1 MYFDFQISIDCTPT
15 KESVQF
21 LMPTT
26 MQMYRVWETTPHLEH
41 VIATEL
47 ATWNNTTASDMVI
60 RMSMRGTTYK
70 VQVEKVKK
78 G

>member
-26 MQMYRVWETTPHLEH
+26 MQMYCVWETTPHLEH